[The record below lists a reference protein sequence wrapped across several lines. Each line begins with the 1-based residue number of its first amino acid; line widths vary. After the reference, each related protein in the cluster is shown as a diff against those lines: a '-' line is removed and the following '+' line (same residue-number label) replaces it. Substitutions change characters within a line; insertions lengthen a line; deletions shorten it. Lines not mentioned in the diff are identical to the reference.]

1 MLDKTQ
7 EHIKTIFQT
16 IILLLHLFLQVTVLL
31 HFILACVTTKSKK
44 ISSFPTTS
52 KCLYTHIFLLSKPI
66 FMIICFFF
74 LTLSSHSHTYSIV
87 LLSLE
92 ITIPISLFITPYRNR
107 SVHYH
112 IKKNLSNEYDAF
124 NICQDFVVTG
134 TSLFSCVIVWVTFG

>member
-1 MLDKTQ
+1 
-7 EHIKTIFQT
+7 
-16 IILLLHLFLQVTVLL
+16 
-31 HFILACVTTKSKK
+31 
-44 ISSFPTTS
+44 
-52 KCLYTHIFLLSKPI
+52 
-66 FMIICFFF
+66 MIICFFF

-134 TSLFSCVIVWVTFG
+134 TSLFSCVIVWVTFGQRFLITLAIRDASKIVLHFYWKKSCLEIEIYYSSDLPNRTDGTKTI